1 MYISLCTDNTK
12 IFLML
17 GMVATV
23 TVAIA
28 IYIIARQEEDYPQPL
43 PAVDQGKNG
52 KLILH

>member
-1 MYISLCTDNTK
+1 MCILLCTDNTK
-12 IFLML
+12 IFLMI

-28 IYIIARQEEDYPQPL
+28 IYIISQEEDYPQPI

-52 KLILH
+52 ELILH